1 KLLLMGDA
9 IEENENLLL
18 KKYHLPLIDVLKV
31 GHHGSKT
38 SSSKHFLEI
47 IQPKISM
54 ISSGKNNTFHLPNN
68 ETIDKLEKINSH
80 IYNTQTDGEITLNLD
95 NQLISSFNRS

>member
-1 KLLLMGDA
+1 MYGYLSMYS
-9 IEENENLLL
+9 ENFCKDTFNVTIL
-18 KKYHLPLIDVLKV
+18 K
-31 GHHGSKT
+31 S
-38 SSSKHFLEI
+38 
-47 IQPKISM
+47 
-54 ISSGKNNTFHLPNN
+54 NN

>member
-1 KLLLMGDA
+1 
-9 IEENENLLL
+9 
-18 KKYHLPLIDVLKV
+18 
-31 GHHGSKT
+31 
-38 SSSKHFLEI
+38 
-47 IQPKISM
+47 M

-80 IYNTQTDGEITLNLD
+80 IYNIQTDGELLLNLD